1 MVEAANVIQATSH
14 HILHS
19 TVTVETLELLLPN
32 KDKFF
37 HLALVLFHS
46 ENKSDLFEL
55 ETAFQKRLDQ
65 ISFFKKTLVI
75 LEYFL
80 GIVSVLPDNSGAV
93 SFFFFSCVLFIRF
106 LNALPNFLHESWWC

>member
-1 MVEAANVIQATSH
+1 MVEAANIIQVTSH
-14 HILHS
+14 HILQS

-65 ISFFKKTLVI
+65 VSFFKKTLVI

-80 GIVSVLPDNSGAV
+80 GIVSVLPDHSGAV
-93 SFFFFSCVLFIRF
+93 SFFFFSCVMVLYDF
-106 LNALPNFLHESWWC
+106 

>member
-1 MVEAANVIQATSH
+1 MVEAANLIQATSH
-14 HILHS
+14 HILQS
-19 TVTVETLELLLPN
+19 TVTVETLELLLPS

-37 HLALVLFHS
+37 HLALVLFHK

-65 ISFFKKTLVI
+65 VSFFKKTLVI

-80 GIVSVLPDNSGAV
+80 GIVRVLPDHSGAV
-93 SFFFFSCVLFIRF
+93 SFFFFSCVMVLYDF
-106 LNALPNFLHESWWC
+106 